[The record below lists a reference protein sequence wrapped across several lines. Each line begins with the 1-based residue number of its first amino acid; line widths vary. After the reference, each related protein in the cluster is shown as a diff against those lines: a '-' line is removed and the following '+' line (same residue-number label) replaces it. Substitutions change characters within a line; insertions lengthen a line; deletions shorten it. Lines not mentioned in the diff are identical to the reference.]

1 MSEDKNPQPHEPENE
16 DANLGGEGGNTP
28 LEQFIFHQR
37 RGLEEFGK
45 AMESLLPPGFR
56 EHTQAAGNEFA
67 NGFRVLIDAA
77 IDEIKKASEMEDPE
91 QRQQTEQERAAA
103 ANLADDDDDD
113 ASGGSSG
120 KIRVELDD

>member
-1 MSEDKNPQPHEPENE
+1 MSEEQNPLPDEPVDEAE
-16 DANLGGEGGNTP
+16 TTP
-28 LEQFIFHQR
+28 LEQFIYHQR

-67 NGFRVLIDAA
+67 TGFRVLIDAA
-77 IDEIKKASEMEDPE
+77 IDEIKKASEMEDPDARSTAE
-91 QRQQTEQERAAA
+91 HERQAH
-103 ANLADDDDDD
+103 ANLASDED
-113 ASGGSSG
+113 AEGATGATSR

>member
-1 MSEDKNPQPHEPENE
+1 MTEEMNPLPEEP
-16 DANLGGEGGNTP
+16 DGDEGQNP

-45 AMESLLPPGFR
+45 AMESLLPPRFK

-67 NGFRVLIDAA
+67 TGFRVLIDAA
-77 IDEIKKASEMEDPE
+77 IDEIKKASEMEDPDARRE
-91 QRQQTEQERAAA
+91 MEQERQAS
-103 ANLADDDDDD
+103 ANLAADDEED
-113 ASGGSSG
+113 SSTSR

>member
-1 MSEDKNPQPHEPENE
+1 MSDEMNPESQAPEEDETGK
-16 DANLGGEGGNTP
+16 TP

-67 NGFRVLIDAA
+67 SGFRVLIDAA
-77 IDEIKKASEMEDPE
+77 IDEIKKASEMEDPDV
-91 QRQQTEQERAAA
+91 QRAAEQEKRARANLSSDDDEDAAA
-103 ANLADDDDDD
+103 G
-113 ASGGSSG
+113 SGSG
-120 KIRVELDD
+120 KIKVELDD

>member
-1 MSEDKNPQPHEPENE
+1 MSEEKNPAPEEPVG
-16 DANLGGEGGNTP
+16 DGSQTP

-45 AMESLLPPGFR
+45 AMESLLPPRFK

-67 NGFRVLIDAA
+67 TGFRVLIDAA
-77 IDEIKKASEMEDPE
+77 IDEIKKASEMEDHDAQGE
-91 QRQQTEQERAAA
+91 AEHEAQAR
-103 ANLADDDDDD
+103 ANLAVEEDEG
-113 ASGGSSG
+113 SGKSG

>member
-1 MSEDKNPQPHEPENE
+1 MSEEMNPAPEE
-16 DANLGGEGGNTP
+16 AVGDEGQTP

-45 AMESLLPPGFR
+45 AMESLLPPRFK

-67 NGFRVLIDAA
+67 TGFRVLIDAA
-77 IDEIKKASEMEDPE
+77 IDEIKKASEMEDHDARGE
-91 QRQQTEQERAAA
+91 AEHEAQARE
-103 ANLADDDDDD
+103 NLSIEEDDDESS
-113 ASGGSSG
+113 AGGQSG

>member
-1 MSEDKNPQPHEPENE
+1 MSEEMKPTPEE
-16 DANLGGEGGNTP
+16 AVGDDGQTP

-45 AMESLLPPGFR
+45 AMESLLPPRFK

-67 NGFRVLIDAA
+67 TGFRVLIDAA
-77 IDEIKKASEMEDPE
+77 IDEIKKASEMEDHDAPGE
-91 QRQQTEQERAAA
+91 ADHEAQAR
-103 ANLADDDDDD
+103 ANLSAEEDDDESSDD
-113 ASGGSSG
+113 ASKSG

>member
-1 MSEDKNPQPHEPENE
+1 MSEDMNPRPEDPVE
-16 DANLGGEGGNTP
+16 GEGDKTP

-77 IDEIKKASEMEDPE
+77 IDEIKKASEMEDPDG
-91 QRQQTEQERAAA
+91 RQEADQERAAA
-103 ANLADDDDDD
+103 ANLSADDDDDED
-113 ASGGSSG
+113 TTGSKGG

>member
-1 MSEDKNPQPHEPENE
+1 M
-16 DANLGGEGGNTP
+16 
-28 LEQFIFHQR
+28 
-37 RGLEEFGK
+37 
-45 AMESLLPPGFR
+45 PPGFR

-91 QRQQTEQERAAA
+91 GPRQTDQERAAA
-103 ANLADDDDDD
+103 ANLSADDDDDED
-113 ASGGSSG
+113 ATGSEGG

>member
-1 MSEDKNPQPHEPENE
+1 MSEDMNPRPEDPLE
-16 DANLGGEGGNTP
+16 DQGANTP

-91 QRQQTEQERAAA
+91 GRQEADHERTAA
-103 ANLADDDDDD
+103 ANLSADDDDDGD
-113 ASGGSSG
+113 AAGSKGG

>member
-1 MSEDKNPQPHEPENE
+1 MNE
-16 DANLGGEGGNTP
+16 DMNPLPEEPADDAETTP
-28 LEQFIFHQR
+28 LEQFIYHQR

-67 NGFRVLIDAA
+67 TGFRVLIDAA

-91 QRQQTEQERAAA
+91 ARHAAEHERQAH
-103 ANLADDDDDD
+103 ANLAAEDD
-113 ASGGSSG
+113 SGASSG
-120 KIRVELDD
+120 TSRKIRVEVDD

>member
-1 MSEDKNPQPHEPENE
+1 MSHDMTPLPDEPAQESDE
-16 DANLGGEGGNTP
+16 AAEQTP

-67 NGFRVLIDAA
+67 TGFRVLIDAA
-77 IDEIKKASEMEDPE
+77 IDEIKKASEMEDPDAGHAAEHE
-91 QRQQTEQERAAA
+91 QRAH
-103 ANLADDDDDD
+103 ANLAADEDS
-113 ASGGSSG
+113 ASSG
-120 KIRVELDD
+120 AKRKIHIEVED

>member
-1 MSEDKNPQPHEPENE
+1 MSEDMSPLPHDPPEGE
-16 DANLGGEGGNTP
+16 DDKTP

-91 QRQQTEQERAAA
+91 AHQAADHERAAA
-103 ANLADDDDDD
+103 ANLSADDDDGDEP
-113 ASGGSSG
+113 ANSKSG

>member
-1 MSEDKNPQPHEPENE
+1 MNE
-16 DANLGGEGGNTP
+16 DMYPAPEDPQEGEGDKTP

-77 IDEIKKASEMEDPE
+77 IDEIKKASELEDPE
-91 QRQQTEQERAAA
+91 ALGEEDQERTAT
-103 ANLADDDDDD
+103 ANLSSEDDDEEN
-113 ASGGSSG
+113 STSSTGG

>member
-1 MSEDKNPQPHEPENE
+1 MNE
-16 DANLGGEGGNTP
+16 DMNPAPEEPIGEEGHTP

-45 AMESLLPPGFR
+45 AMESLLPPQFK

-67 NGFRVLIDAA
+67 TGFRVLIDAA
-77 IDEIKKASEMEDPE
+77 IDEIKKASEMEDHDAPGE
-91 QRQQTEQERAAA
+91 AEHEAQAR
-103 ANLADDDDDD
+103 ANLSADDDEGRD
-113 ASGGSSG
+113 AGSKGG

>member
-1 MSEDKNPQPHEPENE
+1 MSEEQNPRPDEPV
-16 DANLGGEGGNTP
+16 DAPDTTP
-28 LEQFIFHQR
+28 LEQFIYHQR

-67 NGFRVLIDAA
+67 TGFRVLIDAA
-77 IDEIKKASEMEDPE
+77 IDEIKKASEMEDPDAH
-91 QRQQTEQERAAA
+91 AAA
-103 ANLADDDDDD
+103 EHERQAHAKLAAEDDVENT
-113 ASGGSSG
+113 SSPTSR

>member
-1 MSEDKNPQPHEPENE
+1 MSEEMNPLPEEPAQDEE
-16 DANLGGEGGNTP
+16 QTP

-67 NGFRVLIDAA
+67 TGFRVLIDAA

-91 QRQQTEQERAAA
+91 ARQAAEDERQAS
-103 ANLADDDDDD
+103 ANLSADDEDEDTGGGERRKIEVEFDD
-113 ASGGSSG
+113 
-120 KIRVELDD
+120 

>member
-1 MSEDKNPQPHEPENE
+1 MSEDMNPVPEDPVEGE
-16 DANLGGEGGNTP
+16 DAKTP

-77 IDEIKKASEMEDPE
+77 IDEIKKASEMEDPDG
-91 QRQQTEQERAAA
+91 RQEADQERAAA
-103 ANLADDDDDD
+103 ANLSDDDDDED
-113 ASGGSSG
+113 AASSEGG